1 MISKITGFLGE
12 VKGELRKA
20 SWPWESDPN
29 IKGLKKFKT
38 LVASTIVVETPRRA
52 KAIPS
57 STPMYPP
64 PITAIDAGNVSSD
77 NAPALSSTRAPST
90 ATAP

>member
-1 MISKITGFLGE
+1 MISKITGFLAE

-38 LVASTIVVETPRRA
+38 LVDSTIVVLIA
-52 KAIPS
+52 MILL
-57 STPMYPP
+57 
-64 PITAIDAGNVSSD
+64 AGFVQLWDFIHVAVVGFFTN
-77 NAPALSSTRAPST
+77 LGR
-90 ATAP
+90 